1 MTDRTPTPICDFVRA
16 YREKDPVRFH
26 MPGHKGKPLLGL
38 EPYDITEI
46 DGADA
51 LFEADGI
58 IAESEKN
65 AGKHFGCET
74 FYSAEGSSLCIRAML
89 YLASLRVSK
98 GKRAKILA
106 SRNVH
111 RTYLSAAALLD
122 LDTEWIFPESGTEM
136 LSSDFTPEKAEA
148 ILSKA
153 EEPFA
158 AVYVTSPDYLGH
170 MLDIAGISSVCR
182 KYKVPLLVDN
192 AHGAYL
198 RFLFPSRHPIDLGA
212 DLVCD
217 SAHKTLPALT
227 GAAYLHIG
235 REDTYG
241 FASGAKNAMALFGST
256 SPSYLILESL
266 DLVNRELDLYGE
278 IMKEAVRKTEDLKQS
293 LLLSG
298 YTFSGE
304 EPLKLTIL
312 TGMKGYTGYEVS
324 QYLSQKGI
332 MAEFADREHIVFMI
346 APAVMDS
353 LDALRNALTEL
364 PEKDPLPIRREL
376 CMIPKTDCSIREAM
390 LSPGEWLPTERCAGR
405 VLAAPCVSC
414 PPAVPVLM
422 CGEIIN
428 EEAIGRFLS
437 YGAERLYVVRIR
449 G

>member
-1 MTDRTPTPICDFVRA
+1 
-16 YREKDPVRFH
+16 
-26 MPGHKGKPLLGL
+26 MPGHKGKPLLGP
-38 EPYDITEI
+38 EPNDITEV

-51 LFEADGI
+51 LFEANGI

-74 FYSAEGSSLCIRAML
+74 FYSTEGSSLCIRAML
-89 YLASLRVSK
+89 YLVSQRVPK

-106 SRNVH
+106 ARNVH
-111 RTYLSAAALLD
+111 RTFLSAAALLD
-122 LDTEWIFPESGTEM
+122 LDTEWIYPESGEEM

-148 ILSKA
+148 VLSKA
-153 EEPFA
+153 EEQFA

-170 MLDIAGISSVCR
+170 MLDIAGISAVCR
-182 KYKVPLLVDN
+182 KHGVPLLVDN

-198 RFLFPSRHPIDLGA
+198 KFLSPSRHPADLGA

-278 IMKEAVRKTEDLKQS
+278 TLKKTVRKTEDLKQA
-293 LLLSG
+293 LLFSG
-298 YTFSGE
+298 YTLSGE
-304 EPLKLTIL
+304 EPLKLTVL
-312 TGMKGYTGYEVS
+312 TGPRGYTGYEVRRH
-324 QYLSQKGI
+324 LSQKGI
-332 MAEFADREHIVFMI
+332 TAEFADRDHIVFMI
-346 APAVMDS
+346 APAVEDS
-353 LDALRNALTEL
+353 LDALLNALTEL
-364 PEKDPLPIRREL
+364 PRKDPLPIHRES
-376 CMIPKTDCSIREAM
+376 CVIPETACSIREAM
-390 LSPGEWLPTERCAGR
+390 LSPGEWLPAERCAGR

-422 CGEIIN
+422 CGEVIN

-437 YGAERLYVVRIR
+437 YGTERLYVIRIP
-449 G
+449 

>member
-1 MTDRTPTPICDFVRA
+1 
-16 YREKDPVRFH
+16 
-26 MPGHKGKPLLGL
+26 MPGHKGMPLLGP
-38 EPYDITEI
+38 EPYDITEV
-46 DGADA
+46 DGADV

-89 YLASLRVSK
+89 YLISLRVPK
-98 GKRAKILA
+98 GKRTKILA
-106 SRNVH
+106 ARNVH

-148 ILSKA
+148 VLSKTK
-153 EEPFA
+153 EPFA

-170 MLDIAGISSVCR
+170 MLDIAGISAVCR
-182 KYKVPLLVDN
+182 RYKVPLLVDN

-235 REDTYG
+235 RKDTYG

-278 IMKEAVRKTEDLKQS
+278 TLKETVRKTEDLKQS
-293 LLLSG
+293 ICFSG
-298 YTFSGE
+298 YTLSGE
-304 EPLKLTIL
+304 EPLKLTVL
-312 TGMKGYTGYEVS
+312 TGPRGYTGYEVRRH
-324 QYLSQKGI
+324 LSQKGI
-332 MAEFADREHIVFMI
+332 TAEFADRDHIVFMI
-346 APAVMDS
+346 APAVEDS
-353 LDALRNALTEL
+353 LDALLNALTEL
-364 PEKDPLPIRREL
+364 PRKDPLPIHREP
-376 CMIPKTDCSIREAM
+376 CVIPETACSIREAM
-390 LSPGEWLPTERCAGR
+390 LSPGEWLPAERCAGR

-422 CGEIIN
+422 CGEVIN

-437 YGAERLYVVRIR
+437 YGTEKLYVIR
-449 G
+449 TRV